1 MLREDG
7 ERIDKKNYQ
16 IYENINMPNRF
27 ITKFPAHQEEFTAM
41 VFNPSGDVLAT
52 AGADK
57 LVKLWN
63 I

>member
-1 MLREDG
+1 MLGEDG

-16 IYENINMPNRF
+16 TDENITMPNRF
-27 ITKFPAHQEEFTAM
+27 ITKFPAHHEEFTAM

>member
-1 MLREDG
+1 
-7 ERIDKKNYQ
+7 
-16 IYENINMPNRF
+16 MPNRF
-27 ITKFPAHQEEFTAM
+27 ITKFPAHHEEFTAM

>member
-1 MLREDG
+1 
-7 ERIDKKNYQ
+7 
-16 IYENINMPNRF
+16 MPNRF